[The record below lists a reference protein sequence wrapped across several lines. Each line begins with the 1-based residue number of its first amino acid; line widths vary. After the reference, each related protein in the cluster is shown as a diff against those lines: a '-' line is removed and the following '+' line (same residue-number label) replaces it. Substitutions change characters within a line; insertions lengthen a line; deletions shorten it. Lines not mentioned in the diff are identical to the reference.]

1 MIVNLNLQDK
11 TIIVIGGGNEAQKR
25 INYLLKQDCEITVI
39 SDSINSQINKWV
51 KAKKIKFKKQ
61 KIQDTKFIS
70 KFKPHMIITT
80 TNNKA
85 INQKIINSA
94 KRNKIIAYSSDNPD
108 ESDFSNPAIIDFE
121 NMIQIAIFTGGQS
134 PAMSKKIKTKSEKIL
149 KKIIT
154 KEDIAQ
160 IKIQK
165 IARKLAK
172 ETIPTQTQRRECL
185 HSIMIDNEI
194 DQLIK
199 DGKLEMNQNIINA
212 RVTFRNAPIHI
223 LEKFTIRN
231 VENAYEQFKKH
242 SGLDECVIIQ
252 TCNRIELFGKSKT
265 YDQEKIKKTWASL
278 TGLEEEICNDNLE
291 FVENHEALHH
301 LLKLTSGLD
310 SMVIGEEQILGQIK
324 NSITSAR
331 QVKASGQHLNTL
343 FDKAIRI
350 GTRIRNSS
358 GIGRGGIS
366 VGSMAVKLVEE
377 NIDELKTKKILLI
390 GTGEVSTLVAKSLQ
404 RRGYSFDVTSRT
416 IGRSHTF
423 CETMGGEP
431 VKFEKVFSGFDN
443 YDVLFVATT
452 APYFLVTYERI
463 MDAMKGKKNGMMVL
477 DLSNP
482 RTVDEKVA
490 TIGGVKLMNLDQIA
504 EMVEKNMNARLN
516 KVKSIEN
523 IINEEVSVLEA
534 SMKRLDAEPLVKDV
548 FKSIECLREKELRK
562 ALQMLDEKDEKK
574 IRIIEELTKAVV
586 ESIVSTPMN
595 NIRKASEQGKPDIL
609 ELASKLFD
617 YKKQNQ
623 VD

>member
-1 MIVNLNLQDK
+1 
-11 TIIVIGGGNEAQKR
+11 
-25 INYLLKQDCEITVI
+25 
-39 SDSINSQINKWV
+39 
-51 KAKKIKFKKQ
+51 
-61 KIQDTKFIS
+61 
-70 KFKPHMIITT
+70 
-80 TNNKA
+80 
-85 INQKIINSA
+85 
-94 KRNKIIAYSSDNPD
+94 
-108 ESDFSNPAIIDFE
+108 
-121 NMIQIAIFTGGQS
+121 
-134 PAMSKKIKTKSEKIL
+134 
-149 KKIIT
+149 
-154 KEDIAQ
+154 
-160 IKIQK
+160 
-165 IARKLAK
+165 
-172 ETIPTQTQRRECL
+172 
-185 HSIMIDNEI
+185 
-194 DQLIK
+194 
-199 DGKLEMNQNIINA
+199 MNQNIINA

-223 LEKFTIRN
+223 LEKFTIRDI
-231 VENAYEQFKKH
+231 ENAYEQFKKH

-278 TGLEEEICNDNLE
+278 AGLEEGMCNDNLE

-366 VGSMAVKLVEE
+366 VGSMAVKLAEE

-390 GTGEVSTLVAKSLQ
+390 GTGEVSTLITKSLQ
-404 RRGYSFDVTSRT
+404 RRGYAFDVTSRT

-423 CETMGGEP
+423 CETMGGKP
-431 VKFEKVFSGFDN
+431 VKFEEVLSGFDN

-452 APYFLVTYERI
+452 APYFLVTHERI
-463 MDAMKGKKNGMMVL
+463 MEAMKEKKNGMMVL

-548 FKSIECLREKELRK
+548 FKSIEYLREKELRK
-562 ALQMLDEKDEKK
+562 ALQMLNEKDEKK
-574 IRIIEELTKAVV
+574 IKIIEELTKAVV

-595 NIRKASEQGKPDIL
+595 NIRKASEQGKPDVL